1 MKKIIILLLAFTV
14 STTWATDRKKL
25 ERERNA
31 KLAEIAAT
39 NKILA
44 QTRSKKNVTLK
55 ELRTINNLIKIRQEI
70 LNSLTTELNG
80 VQKESFDKE
89 MQLRGIKIHLA
100 NQKVQYAK
108 SVASTYRLK
117 NSTGNNWHFIFSSK
131 SFNQLLQRFRYLQKI
146 ADHQSNMVEQ
156 IEGDK
161 VDLENGIIVLKGLKE
176 EKELIIGDKEVERK
190 KLEGDKQE
198 QQKTVNILSGQEKE
212 LRKKL
217 QEQKKAKAKLDN
229 EIERLIKI
237 ELEKA
242 RRRKAFDDF
251 MEVGD
256 KEFNAGEYKKAISF
270 YGKAADQKVN
280 TSAAEAKIDKAEEA
294 IAKQK
299 AAGQQKVE
307 KPVVKAVETPS
318 ADKITST
325 SFSANKGKLPWPTSN
340 GFVSEKYGTHAH
352 PTISGVTINNNGVNI
367 LASDGTVARAVFA
380 GTVVAVMEIPGMQ
393 NMVMVSHGDYFTV
406 YAKLSNV
413 FVKQGDKVTTKQSLG
428 KVYTNENNAT
438 ELHFELWH
446 NQDKQ
451 NPDYWLAGK

>member
-1 MKKIIILLLAFTV
+1 MKKIIIIGLVFAV
-14 STTWATDRKKL
+14 SAVWATDRKKL
-25 ERERNA
+25 ESERNA
-31 KLAEIAAT
+31 KLAEIAET
-39 NKILA
+39 NKILN

-55 ELRTINNLIKIRQEI
+55 ELRSINNLIKVRQEI
-70 LNSLTTELNG
+70 LSSLTQELSG
-80 VQKESFDKE
+80 VQKEAFTKE
-89 MQLRGIKIHLA
+89 TQLRGIKIHLT
-100 NQKVQYAK
+100 NQKGQYAQ

-146 ADHQSNMVEQ
+146 ADSQSNMVGQ
-156 IEGDK
+156 IEMDK
-161 VDLENGIIVLKGLKE
+161 AELEDGIAVLTGLKK

-198 QQKTVNILSGQEKE
+198 QQKTVNILAGKEKD
-212 LRKKL
+212 LRKRL
-217 QEQKKAKAKLDN
+217 QEQKAAKAKLDN

-251 MEVGD
+251 MEEGD

-270 YGKAADQKVN
+270 YEKAADQKVN
-280 TSAAEAKIDKAEEA
+280 TSAANAKIQKSEETL
-294 IAKQK
+294 AKQK
-299 AAGQQKVE
+299 AAGQKVE

-318 ADKITST
+318 AERVTST
-325 SFSANKGKLPWPTSN
+325 SFLANKGRLPWPTNN

-367 LASDGTVARAVFA
+367 LASDGTVARAVFG

-413 FVKQGDKVTTKQSLG
+413 FVKQGDKVTAKQSLG

-446 NQDKQ
+446 NQEKQ
-451 NPDYWLAGK
+451 NPDYWLASK